1 MIHLTKISQLVLVF
15 YPEHIIMLLII
26 VSVPSDFSQA
36 FKQAR
41 RDEGFVFF
49 KRADVDIEKV
59 KQSKYFQSFLRK
71 SKGGMADILV
81 LILPSRLQL
90 CACMM
95 FSCIWNS

>member
-1 MIHLTKISQLVLVF
+1 MIHLIKISQLVLVF